1 MKKKFRKITIAII
14 VILTFLIPASAVE
27 IKVTQDKPLIFIVS
41 NTDYFSQI
49 QKIIFEENWIHFDY
63 VTK

>member
-1 MKKKFRKITIAII
+1 MKKEFRKIAVAIT
-14 VILTFLIPASAVE
+14 VFLTFLLPTLAVE

-41 NTDYFSQI
+41 NADYFSQI